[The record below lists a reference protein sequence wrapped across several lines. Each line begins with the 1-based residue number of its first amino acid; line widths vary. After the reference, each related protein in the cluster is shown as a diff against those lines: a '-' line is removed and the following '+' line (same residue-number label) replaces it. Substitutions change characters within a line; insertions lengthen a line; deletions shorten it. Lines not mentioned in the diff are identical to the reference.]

1 MAYDAAAI
9 ANYFL
14 DLADRK
20 GSDLDPMKIQKLV
33 YFGHGWNLALTD
45 APLIKERI
53 EAWEYGPVIP
63 PLYGQFKKFGNGKI
77 TERAVTYDFEGLKF
91 ACKIA
96 SIDAEADAVA
106 NALIRSLL
114 DRIWEV
120 YGALSG
126 IQLSKLTHADGSPW
140 AVTYAKNPGQRN
152 LVIDDDLIKEDFK
165 KRLAVEQ

>member
-14 DLADRK
+14 DLADRDGK
-20 GSDLDPMKIQKLV
+20 GLDPMKIQKLV
-33 YFGHGWNLALTD
+33 YFGHGWHLALRD

-63 PLYGQFKKFGNGKI
+63 PLYGQFKKFGNGRI
-77 TERAVTYDFEGLKF
+77 TERALKVEFEGLKVSYKV
-91 ACKIA
+91 ATINTQA
-96 SIDAEADAVA
+96 DEAA
-106 NALIRSLL
+106 NADTKALL
-114 DRIWEV
+114 ERIWEV

-126 IQLSKLTHADGSPW
+126 IQLSNLTHAEGSPW
-140 AVTYAKNPGQRN
+140 ALTMAQNPGQRH

-165 KRLAVEQ
+165 KRLAEG